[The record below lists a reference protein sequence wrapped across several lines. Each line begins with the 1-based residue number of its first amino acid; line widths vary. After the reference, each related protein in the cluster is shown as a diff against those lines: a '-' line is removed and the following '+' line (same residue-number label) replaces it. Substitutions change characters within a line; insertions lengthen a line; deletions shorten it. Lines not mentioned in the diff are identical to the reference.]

1 MLIFNLA
8 RPFSVFYLMH
18 KSIGQRKLCFHLN
31 VFFDLFFFSL
41 SHKSM
46 AQLLLFFVMMNENLT
61 ENLHSNWRPIRS
73 HYKCYCT
80 IYCVCRYKNK
90 KTKERREKK
99 GNLSPEF
106 YAVSREKPKS
116 MNSNPRYGQ
125 ISFLKKLFTIEY
137 AERKRFIWLFFSRLF
152 SPFCMC
158 KTISTWFSLEGKLKC

>member
-31 VFFDLFFFSL
+31 VFFDLFFSL

-46 AQLLLFFVMMNENLT
+46 AQLLLFFCHDERKSYRKLT
-61 ENLHSNWRPIRS
+61 FELATDSLS
-73 HYKCYCT
+73 LQVLLYYT
-80 IYCVCRYKNK
+80 VCVVT
-90 KTKERREKK
+90 KTKIKREK
-99 GNLSPEF
+99 
-106 YAVSREKPKS
+106 REKGKFISWILRSISEKAKKDELKPK
-116 MNSNPRYGQ
+116 
-125 ISFLKKLFTIEY
+125 IWTKIFFFFKLFTIEY
-137 AERKRFIWLFFSRLF
+137 AERKRFIWLFFSSLF